1 MGTVENAPRAAADAL
16 LAIVR
21 TRAISLVAPRLS
33 KWSKEFNEHRII
45 ALLEDIGN
53 ASPEVVPTLVKFLR
67 HEQAAVRRA
76 AAATLGR
83 IGPAADAAIPALRA
97 CVSDKK
103 QSLRSEA
110 IIALARIR
118 RDQETLN
125 LLSKDVQDSECET
138 GARLLGDAGREARL
152 ALPVLKKQAA
162 NPVFALA
169 CLRIEPPPVGLGAG
183 REAWD
188 RATAELATVMDRPEN
203 FFRSSYRS
211 HGFEVQ
217 EQARRIR
224 DAMGALLSRLRKS
237 SSLRQELTAALRD
250 PKVETRL
257 LAAVALAPLKDRPPD
272 LDADI
277 AGMLRKRPYLLCYL
291 ADTLTVLGS
300 DNKTVRP
307 WLARYL
313 THDNPAAYDEAVRLL
328 VKSDP
333 QAIRKIWGPLGISA
347 EQRQRAALRS
357 AAEWADIWALLA
369 AVNPSRSYHAQWE
382 MLLSPAETVR
392 FMEIRLQPAPEA
404 RTLPIDR
411 WLGELDSDEF
421 AVREAATKELET
433 VIDIAAPAVRRLLA
447 RKPTPEARKRAE
459 HLLHLIGARGSQTQ
473 LRSLRAIEV
482 LEHIGTLEA
491 RRLLQRLGRGAGAAQ
506 QTVAASAALAR
517 LGRQSAAK

>member
-1 MGTVENAPRAAADAL
+1 MAGLVRSIENDQDMETPVYAATALIAFAADARTAEPALAAMMRSGNVDEVRVAGDLLTRLDPPAVESLLAALQDRHCVHKVPIIGFLGRLGPRANLAFPCLAKLLDAQVMGTVENAPRAAADAL

-83 IGPAADAAIPALRA
+83 IRPAADAAIPALRA

-211 HGFEVQ
+211 HGFEAQ

-333 QAIRKIWGPLGISA
+333 QAIRKIWGPLG
-347 EQRQRAALRS
+347 
-357 AAEWADIWALLA
+357 
-369 AVNPSRSYHAQWE
+369 
-382 MLLSPAETVR
+382 M
-392 FMEIRLQPAPEA
+392 
-404 RTLPIDR
+404 
-411 WLGELDSDEF
+411 
-421 AVREAATKELET
+421 
-433 VIDIAAPAVRRLLA
+433 
-447 RKPTPEARKRAE
+447 
-459 HLLHLIGARGSQTQ
+459 
-473 LRSLRAIEV
+473 
-482 LEHIGTLEA
+482 
-491 RRLLQRLGRGAGAAQ
+491 
-506 QTVAASAALAR
+506 AASSGSERPSVRPRSGPTSGPCWLP
-517 LGRQSAAK
+517 